1 MIMQENVKNSDTE
14 RDTEREIQTITALNE
29 AELKHVTIN
38 KQGTKKTQVNK
49 MTN

>member
-1 MIMQENVKNSDTE
+1 MIMQENVKNN
-14 RDTEREIQTITALNE
+14 DTEREIQTITALNE
-29 AELKHVTIN
+29 AEIKHVTIN

>member
-14 RDTEREIQTITALNE
+14 REIQTIPALNE